1 MVVDSSPQ
9 ARDQVRTIAF
19 IYFTCAQAD
28 QSWDNSETVALHEFL
43 ERQAGDLSREQ
54 IVALAK
60 DAFSRHKEL
69 AGTDE
74 RIHEIEAVAPVAL
87 ADLDHAARLQLLAD
101 LIALAR
107 ADGKVSRTEDF
118 TIARI
123 RHALQAAPRPAAD
136 AAPRDEEVRLLAF
149 LFFTFADAD
158 GRWQSEETAAL
169 YDHLERH
176 TGTAE
181 RDRTIALAHAAH
193 GALLAIADTD
203 ARIAW
208 LAERVPTVLAHRD
221 VAARKQVLKEL
232 VELARADGKFS
243 PAEGHTLEKIRELL
257 LGPAT
262 LGTAE

>member
-28 QSWDNSETVALHEFL
+28 RSWDNSETVALYEFL
-43 ERQAGDLSREQ
+43 ERQAGSLTREQ
-54 IVALAK
+54 IAGLAQDALR
-60 DAFSRHKEL
+60 RHQEL

-74 RIHEIEAVAPVAL
+74 RIHEIEATAPVTL
-87 ADLDHAARLQLLAD
+87 ADLDHDARLQLLAD
-101 LIALAR
+101 LVGLAR

-123 RHALQAAPRPAAD
+123 RHALQAEPRPPAD

-158 GRWQSEETAAL
+158 DRWQSEETAAL

-181 RDRTIALAHAAH
+181 RERTIALAHDAH
-193 GALLAIADTD
+193 GTLLSIADTD
-203 ARIAW
+203 ARVAW
-208 LAERVPTVLAHRD
+208 LAERIPTVLAHRD
-221 VAARKQVLKEL
+221 VAARKQILKEL
-232 VELARADGKFS
+232 VVLARADGKFS